1 MKRAIRSSAVKIK
14 TLNGVM
20 WNRANPVRLILPR
33 GEDMRGPRET
43 SSGEVQ

>member
-33 GEDMRGPRET
+33 GGDMRGPCEKP
-43 SSGEVQ
+43 SGEVQ